1 MSSKLSYCLLLEAF
15 KTKPVLNAS
24 VFEINKSIKE
34 LYIQERSPSSWP
46 TDLVVPSLS
55 PT

>member
-1 MSSKLSYCLLLEAF
+1 MLAVGADGVVRIFFSFVFYFSFSLGDG
-15 KTKPVLNAS
+15 TPVTQW
-24 VFEINKSIKE
+24 INI
-34 LYIQERSPSSWP
+34 WP